1 MQDAWMA
8 RALDCCAD
16 QGGTPDEE
24 KAGDAHLEGAAGI
37 WRNAFIRMPY
47 AREFLTPAGLINDTF
62 ETAITWDRF
71 EGFHD
76 KVKAATERAIL
87 EATGVRGEVTCRF
100 THVYPDGPAPYFSF
114 HALGR
119 HGALLE
125 QWQAIKNAA
134 SDALIEAGG
143 TITHHHAVGRDHRLG
158 VILSC
163 NGDASLQTTNNCSP
177 AMLICGRRDHGLS
190 QECLGFEPTKPL
202 LPGRISRL
210 SQHVQGSAHLSGLTE
225 GEREI
230 DRGAQRY

>member
-1 MQDAWMA
+1 
-8 RALDCCAD
+8 
-16 QGGTPDEE
+16 
-24 KAGDAHLEGAAGI
+24 
-37 WRNAFIRMPY
+37 MPY

-71 EGFHD
+71 ESFHD

-87 EATGVRGEVTCRF
+87 AATGVRGEVTCRF

-143 TITHHHAVGRDHRLG
+143 IITPLAVIIGLG
-158 VILSC
+158 TT
-163 NGDASLQTTNNCSP
+163 ASARGFSRPRFGQQKESSIRKACST
-177 AMLICGRRDHGLS
+177 R
-190 QECLGFEPTKPL
+190 EC
-202 LPGRISRL
+202 
-210 SQHVQGSAHLSGLTE
+210 
-225 GEREI
+225 
-230 DRGAQRY
+230 